1 MERAIRLTTLCSGS
15 ISADVILYDP
25 SHPSDNSTSLQ
36 DPVADYTLARRA
48 DSSPPDKLIT
58 TNFFSSSGSLDIRY
72 LHHPTTVSLSS
83 VITTLHGPI
92 AVHLHPNYVGPFSA
106 KAMWGELR
114 IPTPASV
121 SNYDPIRQN
130 RCRSLA
136 LGVINVTAN
145 SSFAQYGL
153 NETVLEHSTDT
164 VTGVAY
170 WATVNQQ
177 GGKRWV
183 DTLTVDKV
191 QALVAAIG
199 NEVVVMGAGGDV
211 EVTVDGS

>member
-1 MERAIRLTTLCSGS
+1 MERAIRLTTFCSGS

-25 SHPSDNSTSLQ
+25 SDPSDNSTSLQ

-48 DSSPPDKLIT
+48 DSSPNKLIT

-72 LHHPTTVSLSS
+72 LHHPATISLSS

-92 AVHLHPNYVGPFSA
+92 AVHFHPNYVGPFSA
-106 KAMWGELR
+106 KAIWGELR
-114 IPTPASV
+114 IPTPSSV

-136 LGVINVTAN
+136 LGVINVPAN

-183 DTLTVDKV
+183 DMLTVDKV
-191 QALVAAIG
+191 QALVGATG